1 MTMRPV
7 ILDTDI
13 GSDVDDLLALAFI
26 LRSSEL
32 ALQGVTTVYGDTR
45 RRARLAKFVCGIAGR
60 SEVPVVPGAEKP
72 LSGRQVYWAGIEGEG
87 IDELEGIKL
96 EREDCAE
103 DFLLS
108 QAEARPGELEVLA
121 IGPLTNIAR
130 VIDREPRFCRWIKHL
145 YLMGG
150 TFYDDR
156 PEHNIRCDTVA
167 AAKVFGSGLPVTA
180 LGLDVTMIPSIREKE
195 VTRLEGTSD
204 PVARLVAEQIRR
216 WWLFRHA
223 THNHP
228 HDPLAALAMERPDL
242 FRFETC
248 GVQVEVDGPFYGRTH
263 RVAREPLVK
272 VASDVFPRTALEL
285 IIDRLAQ
292 GTT

>member
-13 GSDVDDLLALAFI
+13 GSDVDDLLALVFI

-32 ALQGVTTVYGDTR
+32 ALHGVTTVYGDTK
-45 RRARLAKFVCGIAGR
+45 RRARLAKVACDMLGR
-60 SEVPVVPGAEKP
+60 SELPIVPGAEKP

-87 IDELEGIKL
+87 ISGLEEVKL
-96 EREDCAE
+96 EREDGAE

-108 QAEARPGELEVLA
+108 EAEARQGELEILA

-130 VIDREPRFCRWIKHL
+130 VVDREPRFTRWIKHL
-145 YLMGG
+145 YIMGG
-150 TFYDDR
+150 TYFDER
-156 PEHNIRCDTVA
+156 PEHNVRCDAVA
-167 AAKVFGSGLPVTA
+167 AAKVFGSGLPITA
-180 LGLDVTMIPSIREKE
+180 LGLDVTMIPSIREKD
-195 VTRLEGTSD
+195 VVRLEAASH
-204 PVARLVAEQIRR
+204 PVSHFVAEQIRR

-223 THNHP
+223 NQNHP

-248 GVQVEVDGPFYGRTH
+248 GVQVEVDGFSYGRTD
-263 RVAREPLVK
+263 RVRSEPLVK
-272 VASDVFPRTALEL
+272 VASDVLPRTALDL
-285 IIDRLAQ
+285 IIDRLAS
-292 GTT
+292 